1 MPSAAERTLVRHLE
15 RARAL
20 HAERAAS
27 PGLGFALDRLA
38 RWQARRLKNTYADLA
53 RNSRYAGAIS
63 FFGTDLYGPGDFSR
77 RDADLARVAPIMGRM
92 LPEGVVM
99 TVADAMEL
107 SVLSHDLDRAL
118 VARLHPA
125 EPLSVA
131 SYCAA
136 YRAADHRDARTR
148 QIALILAVGRSL
160 DRYVGKP
167 LIQSALA
174 AMRRP
179 AHVAGLGALQDFLER
194 GFTAFRSMH
203 GADEF
208 LAIVQT
214 RETAVMEAILRGDP
228 EPFPDPGADSGRSG

>member
-1 MPSAAERTLVRHLE
+1 MPSAAERALVRHLE
-15 RARAL
+15 RAQAL

-27 PGLGFALDRLA
+27 PRVASALDRLA

-53 RNSRYAGAIS
+53 RNPRYAGAIS

-77 RDADLARVAPIMGRM
+77 RDADLGRVAPIMGRM
-92 LPEGVVM
+92 LPAGVVL
-99 TVADAMEL
+99 TVAGAMEL
-107 SVLSHDLDRAL
+107 SVLSHELDRAL
-118 VARLHPA
+118 LARLDPA

-136 YRAADHRDARTR
+136 YRAVDDCDARRR
-148 QIALILAVGRSL
+148 QIALIVSVGRSL
-160 DRYVGKP
+160 DRYVQKP
-167 LIQSALA
+167 LLQSALV

-179 AHVAGLGALQDFLER
+179 AHLAGLGALQDFLER
-194 GFTAFRSMH
+194 GFAAFRSMH

-208 LAIVQT
+208 LSIVLA

-228 EPFPDPGADSGRSG
+228 EPFPDPGSDRRG